1 MSNTSKFIISG
12 VVGLFFMI
20 PTTLMFALFVM
31 GETLFY
37 EPTLWMA
44 VTELVLAA
52 LSLMW
57 FFYVIISTMRNYQ
70 EGL

>member
-1 MSNTSKFIISG
+1 MSNTAKFIISG
-12 VVGLFFMI
+12 VVGLFVTI
-20 PTTLMFALFVM
+20 PTTWMFALFVM
-31 GETLFY
+31 DETLFY
-37 EPTLWMA
+37 EPVLWIA

-52 LSLMW
+52 LSVMW